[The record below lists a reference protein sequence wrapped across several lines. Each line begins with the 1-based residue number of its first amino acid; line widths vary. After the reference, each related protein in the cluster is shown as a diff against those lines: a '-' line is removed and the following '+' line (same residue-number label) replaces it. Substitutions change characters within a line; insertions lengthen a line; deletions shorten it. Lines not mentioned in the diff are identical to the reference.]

1 MLNDLLR
8 PGLDLVFCGTVA
20 GTESARRQAYYAGPG
35 NKFWRTL
42 HRTGLTPRQ
51 LNPEDF
57 ILLPMFGI
65 GLTDLVKGKAGMD
78 HTLQK
83 ADYDREGFELRIL
96 EAQPKVVCF
105 NGKQA
110 AMAYLQVKTVEFGLQ
125 TGTQIGT
132 TQIFVAP
139 STSGAASGYW
149 DEAIWF
155 ELAQLVVQP

>member
-1 MLNDLLR
+1 MLTDLLH
-8 PGLDLVFCGTVA
+8 PGLDLVFCGTAA

-42 HRTGLTPRQ
+42 HRAGLTPRQ
-51 LNPEDF
+51 LKPEEYVQ
-57 ILLPMFGI
+57 LPEFGI

-83 ADYDREGFELRIL
+83 ADYDREGFEQRIL
-96 EAQPKVVCF
+96 EAQPKVICF

-110 AMAYLQVKTVEFGLQ
+110 TMAYLQVKKVEFGLQ
-125 TGTQIGT
+125 AGCHIGA

-139 STSGAASGYW
+139 STSGAASGFW
-149 DEAIWF
+149 DEAVWF
-155 ELAQLVVQP
+155 ELAKLAGRS